1 MEIVEHLPSIGYVL
15 FHHRNDSDQHLF
27 SVREQCK
34 VIGKEELDG
43 LYANVNTT
51 EMYVAVTL
59 GEELDAT
66 LVKCSKKAFTQYTRY
81 DAQYASIE
89 SLQE

>member
-1 MEIVEHLPSIGYVL
+1 MEIVEHLQSIGYVL

-34 VIGKEELDG
+34 VIGKEERG
-43 LYANVNTT
+43 GIYANVNTT
-51 EMYVAVTL
+51 EMYIAVTL

-66 LVKCSKKAFTQYTRY
+66 LVKCSKKAFAQYTRC

-89 SLQE
+89 RLQE